1 MEKLDKEKED
11 NANTVVHQA
20 EKSEFQV
27 IDLNDLDQLNQEQV
41 SASLILTASSHVLYV
56 LQRELLYAVEKND
69 GRQFVVLG
77 GANSADIN
85 FSIGLDGMFLL
96 LIAAAKAHDEMIN
109 LMLQNPRLDINKRD
123 KFGINAFW
131 IAAFYG

>member
-1 MEKLDKEKED
+1 M
-11 NANTVVHQA
+11 
-20 EKSEFQV
+20 
-27 IDLNDLDQLNQEQV
+27 
-41 SASLILTASSHVLYV
+41 
-56 LQRELLYAVEKND
+56 
-69 GRQFVVLG
+69 VLG

-85 FSIGLDGMFLL
+85 FSIGLDGMSLL